1 MYAEEVE
8 RTTTEFMNHFDTLSQ
23 TVDKLKVELQNK
35 TKQVSVSHAIPG
47 YENLLIYD

>member
-35 TKQVSVSHAIPG
+35 TKQVSVFLTIAG
-47 YENLLIYD
+47 YKNLIICD